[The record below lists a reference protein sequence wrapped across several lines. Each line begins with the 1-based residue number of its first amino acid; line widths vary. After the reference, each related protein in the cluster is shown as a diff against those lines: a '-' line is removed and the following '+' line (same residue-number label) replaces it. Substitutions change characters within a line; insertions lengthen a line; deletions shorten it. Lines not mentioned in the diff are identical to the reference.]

1 MIDTSFIRQT
11 DKKYKEQIENYEK
24 LYQEYYKIKPKKK
37 KGTDELYFTKEQE
50 KEQHK
55 ILNSSLNKFKLYFSE
70 NCNGIFKN
78 ITKLVKNVQ
87 KQKSEKLR
95 IKKQLI
101 IQIFESELSYLKEII
116 QTPKLTLFLRKHI
129 ELKLDVYLMAIE
141 FSLPK
146 LTQKGEYDDM
156 GDLEYPDLEDEQFNE
171 QIYFKKE
178 FNELKYVNE
187 YAKKG
192 FQLSSAQQFL
202 KTYMS
207 EDTPY
212 NGILVNHGV
221 GQGKTCTGITIAEN
235 YKYKIKS
242 EKKKI
247 YILTPSSTL
256 NDTWKNEIFNI
267 SKEENKTVE
276 EKDVNKQ
283 CTGTFYTEFY
293 NSLGNMTTEGKK
305 RSMTKFIRDFYLVN
319 GYQTFVNNIKKNVE
333 KRKQKNNTHTYEALE
348 ILYIKETFSNCV
360 FVMDEVHMT
369 RLGSDD
375 KNKIAPPYLELI
387 ARYAENTKFVLLSA
401 TPIFDK
407 PEEIIWLLN
416 LLLWND
422 KKAPMLEEYIFQKK
436 LTDGVDKKT
445 LIKKSRGYVSYLRG
459 GDPTRFATR
468 FYPDPSISYFYNEE
482 KNKTYWGETP
492 PSKKF
497 KEMQLIT
504 LPDWG
509 NRHIVMTQHYM
520 SDFQYKRYIESEG
533 VFGQKGIAES
543 LIGLNV
549 FELGDKSRKKTRT
562 EPFLIKSGEQYEYNS
577 KSDAIKGGVSFLN
590 IDRICEYSTKYYG
603 LCNLIKN
610 SDGPVFIYTQKL
622 ANGIKTISMML
633 EENGMER
640 YVNAK
645 GNKEFQNFLQ
655 KGQRK
660 TPRRQQIF
668 AGLSYIYVDS
678 SSGIDNSVMNEWFGV
693 FNQQKNVI
701 KGNPNSNIKVIL
713 GSDKIAQGI
722 NLFRMREVHIIE
734 PWYNLNKIEQI
745 IGRGTRSFGHKG
757 LPENKKN
764 ITIYLH
770 VSTVPPNK
778 HKEIDKIAEKESLTG
793 SQKQSLYSSDLQMY
807 HTSYN
812 KKEGELVILNLLS
825 NNAIDCNLHLGINQ
839 NTPRTINQIDSQ
851 GNKREY
857 QKCNSCALFN
867 VISETYCK
875 KELQVTCNPDF
886 KNLDQEDEL
895 NKITTTTYN
904 YFQKGNIKIED
915 ASYFI
920 KELFKNYY
928 ILTYSEIK
936 DHYSSYLSNVNIPYD
951 NNVFQ
956 IGLNKVLEDNV
967 RFRNKTGSLGKIKH
981 KFILENE
988 DDHIY
993 VFEIEN
999 KPDRPLVYRY
1009 YDEIEYKNPSEK
1021 LLEGLED
1028 SDSEDSK
1035 DSEDVNVTIDGQKSK
1050 EKSKSKEESIET
1062 KIDKPDEPKKAK
1074 KAKTAKKPSAP
1085 DKIMFAYLHES
1096 FLVKLNEQL
1105 ISAKIKETTEILL
1118 SRMKHTFQAEN
1129 KYTFSKDTIPFYP
1142 SILSLGAYDGHLVGE
1157 STSSKHVILKQLTD
1171 LQKSH
1176 KMSVNKMENTEIS
1189 FTHDLKIGDSIHTSK
1204 VIYETDEEIL
1214 LENINGQV
1222 IKIDV
1227 DKRGRNHLKVDRH
1240 EANTKYIKKN
1250 IPSIENIEKEQEINI
1265 ENKNYLILRKILK
1278 TKIIFSELEELFRN
1292 YSIDNIRA
1300 GKDKIGEYNTNLNLQ
1315 KKSFYMSFLGSFL
1328 IKRLNKG
1335 EQPPTTVE
1343 LLKECHRLR
1352 KLTTQKFNDNNFF
1365 LSIDRYMRYYML
1377 DRLQPIEKKILL
1389 EYILD
1394 KYIVDADTG
1403 SIKEPSIEDIDILK
1417 GEHHIIDYFIQ
1428 NFGLTETPIYI
1439 LNHNDHVYYR
1449 IYEFSQEIKPRSA
1462 PIQSTRIKYFDG
1474 VSKKQVSVTIEKEL
1488 ERKFKITHHHIGII
1502 DYKYCNHFGM
1512 INSILEEPDGN
1523 NKVYK
1528 DIFGQSH
1535 VATFA
1540 LNIADMNNNK
1550 IQEPS
1555 IKKRRSGVNVNTASN
1570 MFYKKNKIG
1579 ANNALYYTLIDMY
1592 QHLFNL
1598 PQVAGRVGGATDQH
1612 SYKNYIKITKQQK
1625 PEASIILE
1633 DNPEPIVI
1641 KFNPQQ
1647 FGKGNKNMG
1656 TKAQKPE
1663 LLMKYELMSRLLRDI
1678 ATKCKEMG
1686 SRRMPLFWFIN
1697 TDEVNSRFL
1706 PQFADTYHNKTWVRE
1721 WDYVHKMCNQFDK
1734 LLELDKK
1741 KKLKCEK
1748 CDKNR
1753 KDGHQLYFNEN
1764 NIVCGEHRSRGGA
1777 GKPKENM
1784 SLIGDVEILQLE
1796 DPPDDPYY
1804 AVPDEL
1810 EPQELSKV
1818 FGFINTNYNSCIF
1831 SSKFN

>member
-24 LYQEYYKIKPKKK
+24 LYRKYYKIEPQKK
-37 KGTDELYFTKEQE
+37 KGTNELFFTKEQE
-50 KEQHK
+50 KEQLK
-55 ILNSSLNKFKLYFSE
+55 ILNSSLNMFKSYFFA
-70 NCNGIFKN
+70 NCNDIFKN
-78 ITKLVKNVQ
+78 SKKMVKNV
-87 KQKSEKLR
+87 KTRKEKLR

-129 ELKLDVYLMAIE
+129 ELKLDVYLMAVE
-141 FSLPK
+141 FSLPA

-156 GDLEYPDLEDEQFNE
+156 GELEYPDIEDDEFNE

-178 FNELKYVNE
+178 FNELKYVSE
-187 YAKKG
+187 YTKEG

-267 SKEENKTVE
+267 SKEENKTAE

-283 CTGTFYTEFY
+283 CTGTFYTDFY
-293 NSLGNMTTEGKK
+293 NSLGNMTYEGKK

-333 KRKQKNNTHTYEALE
+333 KRKQKNKTHTYEALE

-369 RLGSDD
+369 RLGGSDD

-407 PEEIIWLLN
+407 PEEIVWLLN

-422 KKAPMLEEYIFQKK
+422 KKAPMFEEKIFQKK
-436 LTDGVDKKT
+436 LTDGIDKES
-445 LIKKSRGYVSYLRG
+445 LVKKSRGYVSYLRG

-482 KNKTYWGETP
+482 QNKTYWGKDAP
-492 PSKKF
+492 NSQF
-497 KEMQLIT
+497 KENQLIT
-504 LPDWG
+504 IPEWG
-509 NRHIVMTQHYM
+509 NRHIVMAQHYM

-577 KSDAIKGGVSFLN
+577 KSNAIKGGVSFLN
-590 IDRICEYSTKYYG
+590 IDRIGEYSSKYYG

-622 ANGIKTISMML
+622 TNGIKTISMML

-640 YVNAK
+640 YINAK

-655 KGQRK
+655 EGQRK
-660 TPRRQQIF
+660 TPRRKQVF
-668 AGLSYIYVDS
+668 AGFSYIYVDS

-693 FNQQKNVI
+693 FNQQKNVV

-778 HKEIDKIAEKESLTG
+778 HKEINKIAEKESLTE
-793 SQKQSLYSSDLQMY
+793 SQKQSLYSSDLHMY
-807 HTSYN
+807 RTSYN
-812 KKEGELVILNLLS
+812 KKERELVILNLLS

-851 GNKREY
+851 GHKREY
-857 QKCNSCALFN
+857 QRGNSCSLFN
-867 VISETYCK
+867 VISETFCK
-875 KELQVTCNPDF
+875 NELQVTCNPDF
-886 KNLDQEDEL
+886 KNLSQEDEL
-895 NKITTTTYN
+895 NKITTTTYD
-904 YFQKGNIKIED
+904 YFRKGNIKIED
-915 ASYFI
+915 ATYFI
-920 KELFKNYY
+920 KELFKQYY
-928 ILTYSEIK
+928 ILTYGEIK
-936 DHYSSYLSNVNIPYD
+936 EHYSSYLNNVNIPYD
-951 NNVFQ
+951 ENVFQ
-956 IGLNKVLEDNV
+956 IGLNKVLQDNV
-967 RFRNKTGSLGKIKH
+967 RFRNKTGSFGKIVH
-981 KFILENE
+981 KFILKNE
-988 DDHIY
+988 DDNIY

-1009 YDEIEYKNPSEK
+1009 YDEVEYKSPSDK
-1021 LLEGLED
+1021 LLEALED
-1028 SDSEDSK
+1028 TDSDDSD
-1035 DSEDVNVTIDGQKSK
+1035 DSVDIDDDEKSK
-1050 EKSKSKEESIET
+1050 EKTKDKSKDKSKDKPKETDKSDIET
-1062 KIDKPDEPKKAK
+1062 KTQEPKKAK
-1074 KAKTAKKPSAP
+1074 KAKKPSTSN
-1085 DKIMFAYLHES
+1085 KIMSAYLHES
-1096 FLVKLNEQL
+1096 FLVKLNEPL
-1105 ISAKIKETTEILL
+1105 ITAKVKETTKVLVSKIK
-1118 SRMKHTFQAEN
+1118 STYQAEN

-1157 STSSKHVILKQLTD
+1157 SASSKHSILKQYTD
-1171 LQKSH
+1171 IQKSH
-1176 KMSVNKMENTEIS
+1176 KMPVNKMEDAETS
-1189 FTHDLKIGDSIHTSK
+1189 FTHKIKIGEHIHDASK
-1204 VIYETDEEIL
+1204 VIYETDEELL

-1222 IKIDV
+1222 MKIAL
-1227 DKRGRNHLKVDRH
+1227 DKRGEKYLKEDRK
-1240 EANTKYIKKN
+1240 EANTKYVKKN
-1250 IPSIENIEKEQEINI
+1250 TPSIENIEQEQDIDI
-1265 ENKNYLILRKILK
+1265 QRQNYLILRKIYK

-1292 YSIDNIRA
+1292 YSIDNIRS
-1300 GKDKIGEYNTNLNLQ
+1300 GENDIEEYTKNLDLQ
-1315 KKSFYMSFLGSFL
+1315 KRSFYMSFLGSFL
-1328 IKRLNKG
+1328 TNKINKG
-1335 EQPPTTVE
+1335 DQPPTTAE
-1343 LLKECHRLR
+1343 LLKECHRIR
-1352 KLTTQKFNDNNFF
+1352 KLTTQKFNDNNLF
-1365 LSIDRYMRYYML
+1365 LSVDRYMRYYIL

-1394 KYIVDADTG
+1394 KYIVNADNG
-1403 SIKEPSIEDIDILK
+1403 SMKEQSIEDIDILK

-1439 LNHNDHVYYR
+1439 LYHNDHVYYR
-1449 IYEFSQEIKPRSA
+1449 IYEFSQEIKRGSA
-1462 PIQSTRIKYFDG
+1462 PIQNTRIKYFDG
-1474 VSKKQVSVTIEKEL
+1474 VTKKQVSVTVEKEL
-1488 ERKFKITHHHIGII
+1488 DRKFKITHHHVGII

-1512 INSILEEPDGN
+1512 INVILEEPDGR
-1523 NKVYK
+1523 NKVFK
-1528 DIFGQSH
+1528 DVFGQSH

-1540 LNIADMNNNK
+1540 LNVADMNNQK
-1550 IQEPS
+1550 VQEPS
-1555 IKKRRSGVNVNTASN
+1555 IKKRRSGANANTASN
-1570 MFYKKNKIG
+1570 MFYKK
-1579 ANNALYYTLIDMY
+1579 
-1592 QHLFNL
+1592 
-1598 PQVAGRVGGATDQH
+1598 
-1612 SYKNYIKITKQQK
+1612 IK
-1625 PEASIILE
+1625 
-1633 DNPEPIVI
+1633 
-1641 KFNPQQ
+1641 
-1647 FGKGNKNMG
+1647 
-1656 TKAQKPE
+1656 
-1663 LLMKYELMSRLLRDI
+1663 
-1678 ATKCKEMG
+1678 
-1686 SRRMPLFWFIN
+1686 
-1697 TDEVNSRFL
+1697 
-1706 PQFADTYHNKTWVRE
+1706 
-1721 WDYVHKMCNQFDK
+1721 
-1734 LLELDKK
+1734 
-1741 KKLKCEK
+1741 
-1748 CDKNR
+1748 
-1753 KDGHQLYFNEN
+1753 
-1764 NIVCGEHRSRGGA
+1764 
-1777 GKPKENM
+1777 
-1784 SLIGDVEILQLE
+1784 
-1796 DPPDDPYY
+1796 
-1804 AVPDEL
+1804 
-1810 EPQELSKV
+1810 
-1818 FGFINTNYNSCIF
+1818 
-1831 SSKFN
+1831 